1 MTRHGNVFIF
11 TQTEEIAFDFGVKRC
26 KISASTAGVSSD
38 VFGALG
44 ADGALTYPS
53 LVNPNC
59 YGYPMSLG
67 ETTGTAETYTVTVII
82 EEYGTG
88 NPHYWDDIERRYPTT
103 GGDA

>member
-11 TQTEEIAFDFGVKRC
+11 TQAEEIAFDFGVKRC
-26 KISASTAGVSSD
+26 KISASATGVSSD

-53 LVNPNC
+53 FENPNC
-59 YGYPMSLG
+59 YGYPISLG
-67 ETTGTAETYTVTVII
+67 ETTGTTESYTVTVIV
-82 EEYGTG
+82 EEYGPG
-88 NPHYWDDIERRYPTT
+88 NPDYWDDIETTYPTT